1 MKPTSQPSKK
11 KILIIDDEI
20 EGISL
25 KKALTTAKTF
35 FEALRDPDSEIR
47 EEMDNFLNKHQNQFQ
62 NKLETDGTVHEAFFK
77 EVILS
82 DSFKNSLSTVSLT
95 YKSLSSL
102 YQENEWLLRI
112 KGLITKAFPT
122 DVYDVKYLEN
132 VDNIN
137 IDELDQ
143 FDLLIVDWFLEN
155 GYSQSSDLLLKLSE
169 KDNLPA
175 IILLTSHENILE
187 SNTKSDFYIKT
198 RISGAGLTILIKKE
212 IRAESF
218 GYIGLRM
225 LAEKAI
231 KQRPIANASRHY
243 IKQWENVL
251 ESAKQNTI
259 KSLWQLDT
267 FIMKSIHTDAISDS
281 QPYSNHFHDFI
292 SREHSWHMETNT
304 TLNTYAE
311 NLGTALNEHN
321 YNDLLT
327 HHSNEDSI
335 TLHREL
341 LQHYS
346 FQGGVNTFKIHDIT
360 KDELQQKI
368 LEKLPFGAVLVHGD
382 NSTSDSYEAFVNI
395 TQPCDLSGLI
405 RNQPNNSLIF
415 MTLSLKKRL
424 VKNSMFF
431 DTSTYHIYG
440 LTLNDTLYDM
450 IPKNKQLVGINFNEF
465 YQKFNNYKLVGVL
478 RNDITMSLQQSTAAS
493 IIRPSQPRT
502 NRPCFGLAK
511 LFLISCSSTGEKK
524 CISFGRVKLEVRHK
538 PPN

>member
-198 RISGAGLTILIKKE
+198 
-212 IRAESF
+212 
-218 GYIGLRM
+218 
-225 LAEKAI
+225 
-231 KQRPIANASRHY
+231 
-243 IKQWENVL
+243 
-251 ESAKQNTI
+251 
-259 KSLWQLDT
+259 
-267 FIMKSIHTDAISDS
+267 
-281 QPYSNHFHDFI
+281 
-292 SREHSWHMETNT
+292 
-304 TLNTYAE
+304 
-311 NLGTALNEHN
+311 AL
-321 YNDLLT
+321 
-327 HHSNEDSI
+327 
-335 TLHREL
+335 LH
-341 LQHYS
+341 
-346 FQGGVNTFKIHDIT
+346 K
-360 KDELQQKI
+360 
-368 LEKLPFGAVLVHGD
+368 
-382 NSTSDSYEAFVNI
+382 
-395 TQPCDLSGLI
+395 
-405 RNQPNNSLIF
+405 
-415 MTLSLKKRL
+415 
-424 VKNSMFF
+424 
-431 DTSTYHIYG
+431 
-440 LTLNDTLYDM
+440 
-450 IPKNKQLVGINFNEF
+450 
-465 YQKFNNYKLVGVL
+465 
-478 RNDITMSLQQSTAAS
+478 
-493 IIRPSQPRT
+493 
-502 NRPCFGLAK
+502 
-511 LFLISCSSTGEKK
+511 
-524 CISFGRVKLEVRHK
+524 
-538 PPN
+538 